1 RCDVRQGQL
10 GLLVRVFIPQS
21 NAPAKL
27 RLPRPAIVE
36 YPKRVIFMLGHKQLS
51 MASVRPN
58 GRHLRPFC
66 KAVQKRQGRHN
77 LAAEQACAT
86 GHKGNFSF
94 KEEWI

>member
-1 RCDVRQGQL
+1 MKILLSRVVKGPSALSMPRARQRKPEG
-10 GLLVRVFIPQS
+10 
-21 NAPAKL
+21 
-27 RLPRPAIVE
+27 
-36 YPKRVIFMLGHKQLS
+36 LS

-58 GRHLRPFC
+58 GRHWRPFC

-94 KEEWI
+94 EGEWI